1 MCTDEVLTDHEWDT
15 VFGMVYDSYVKRII
29 RCLRDY
35 NTLSLREERLVLNL
49 MYLSPDEYDWG
60 DMKRYEGYSRRI
72 LADLVTYVSEGAFRL
87 DYLPA
92 PNSGLAGKE
101 EIVTMNGGERSI
113 VFRVGGRMNMPH
125 ISDQYMYYLMRLV
138 ERSAEIAGGKRA
150 EDMPSFA
157 SQMFE
162 ERNVLTD
169 DYEKTY
175 ERFVRERRHYGREDE
190 VE

>member
-29 RCLRDY
+29 RCLSNY
-35 NTLSLREERLVLNL
+35 NTLSLREERLVLEL
-49 MYLSPDEYDWG
+49 IYLPPDEYDWE
-60 DMKRYEGYSRRI
+60 DPKQYEGYSRRI

-101 EIVTMNGGERSI
+101 QIVAMNGGERSI
-113 VFRVGGRMNMPH
+113 VLRVGGRGNMPH
-125 ISDQYMYYLMRLV
+125 VPDRYLYFLMRLA
-138 ERSAEIAGGKRA
+138 ERSAEMAGGKRA

-157 SQMFE
+157 SQMFD
-162 ERNVLTD
+162 ERNALTA
-169 DYEKTY
+169 DYEKAA
-175 ERFVRERRHYGREDE
+175 ERFVREGGRDDCEDE
-190 VE
+190 DE